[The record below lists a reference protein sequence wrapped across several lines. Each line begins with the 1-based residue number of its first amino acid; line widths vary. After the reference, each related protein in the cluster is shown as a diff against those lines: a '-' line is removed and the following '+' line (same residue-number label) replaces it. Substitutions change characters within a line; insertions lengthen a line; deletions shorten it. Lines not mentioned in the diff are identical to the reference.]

1 MLELIFQGFIEWTYG
16 LVLEAWE
23 FFSSALLDIMS
34 MDFDYLRSHVPVIDT
49 ISEVM
54 LAAGWAILIGNLV
67 FQAVKSMMSGLG
79 FEGEDPKLLFTRT
92 FVFAF
97 LLLASPQI
105 CNICLDMTSSIM
117 ELMEMP
123 DAVNITLAEEATF
136 GGLAVAWLLVVIC
149 GIIVMFQSF
158 KLIFEMAER
167 YFILAMLTICSP
179 LAFGTGGSRTTSDLF
194 SGWCRMYGSM
204 CFLMVLHVVFVKM
217 LLSVLSYCPSGLDVL
232 PWMVL
237 VLTIVK
243 VAKKADALIARIGL
257 NPAMTGDSLGRSF
270 PGALTYAIVRSAA
283 SQVTKSM
290 GKSGGGRKGGTSG
303 APAGGSGGPKPA
315 GPTAGGGRSAAASG
329 TAGTSTSHA
338 QTANTQNQTQQVNN
352 QQNASHSAS
361 QTQTATQQHGA
372 TQGIQ
377 QGGVVLQS
385 GSQQSNSAQS
395 KVQQSASS
403 MSQIGAGS
411 PSSTSQKSNTVSG
424 PSSRN
429 SSVPPGT
436 RRAPSHV
443 KAASMSPAADKPGV
457 SGSQKPAAPAG
468 TPSGGNSVTNQSETV
483 KNGTAGTASVPTA
496 TRISHVAAPTIRSG
510 AVGSTVQAAEQN
522 SVSVGSV
529 HGSAPQSSS
538 KVSSGPGS
546 QPAGST
552 RFSRREP
559 SQSAVPR
566 AATPSI
572 TTPAASS
579 KVPAPNNTPT
589 PAAPV
594 ASKQPQ
600 QPGMVQNGVAGMGT
614 FSADRS
620 APKETR
626 YSRNPASVSQAATAR
641 ETRANGVT
649 AQQESRPVPSAT
661 SPVVGKRDVPHPG
674 TAGTASAE
682 SRVSQV
688 RQTALNQTVQ
698 SKTTPLA
705 TDTLGAK
712 RTVSNA
718 SGARKVQQSRKSKIK
733 RQMQDGGGSGV

>member
-179 LAFGTGGSRTTSDLF
+179 LAFGTGGSRNTSDLF

-204 CFLMVLHVVFVKM
+204 CLLMVLHVVFVKM

-243 VAKKADALIARIGL
+243 VAKKADALSARIGL
-257 NPAMTGDSLGRSF
+257 NPAMTGVSLGRSF
-270 PGALTYAIVRSAA
+270 PGALTYAIVHSAA

-443 KAASMSPAADKPGV
+443 KVASMSPAADKPGV

-483 KNGTAGTASVPTA
+483 KNGTAGTVSAPTA

-522 SVSVGSV
+522 NVSVGSV
-529 HGSAPQSSS
+529 HGSAPQSAS

-566 AATPSI
+566 AVTPSVA
-572 TTPAASS
+572 TPAASS
-579 KVPAPNNTPT
+579 KAPAPNNMPT
-589 PAAPV
+589 PATPA

-600 QPGMVQNGVAGMGT
+600 QPTMVQNGVAGMGI

-626 YSRNPASVSQAATAR
+626 YSRNPTSVSQAAATGEARPSGATAR
-641 ETRANGVT
+641 
-649 AQQESRPVPSAT
+649 QESRSVPSPA
-661 SPVVGKRDVPHPG
+661 SPIVSKRDVPHPG
-674 TAGTASAE
+674 MAGTASAE
-682 SRVSQV
+682 SRVSQA

>member
-179 LAFGTGGSRTTSDLF
+179 LAFGTGGSRNTSDLF

-204 CFLMVLHVVFVKM
+204 CLLMVLHVVFVKM

-329 TAGTSTSHA
+329 TAGTSASHV
-338 QTANTQNQTQQVNN
+338 QTASTQNQTQQVNN

-361 QTQTATQQHGA
+361 QIQTTTQQHGA
-372 TQGIQ
+372 AQGIQ
-377 QGGVVLQS
+377 QGGFVQQS

-411 PSSTSQKSNTVSG
+411 PSSTSQKGNTVSG

-443 KAASMSPAADKPGV
+443 KATSMNPAADKPGM

-468 TPSGGNSVTNQSETV
+468 TPSGGNSVTIQSETV
-483 KNGTAGTASVPTA
+483 KNGTAGTVSVPTA

-529 HGSAPQSSS
+529 HGSAPQPAS

-546 QPAGST
+546 QSTGST

-566 AATPSI
+566 AATPSV

-579 KVPAPNNTPT
+579 KAPAPNNTPT
-589 PAAPV
+589 PATPA

-600 QPGMVQNGVAGMGT
+600 QPSMVQNGVAGMGI

-626 YSRNPASVSQAATAR
+626 YSRNPASVSQAAATGEACPSGATAR
-641 ETRANGVT
+641 
-649 AQQESRPVPSAT
+649 QESRSVPSPA
-661 SPVVGKRDVPHPG
+661 SPIVSKRDVPHPG
-674 TAGTASAE
+674 MAGTASAE
-682 SRVSQV
+682 SRVSQA

>member
-1 MLELIFQGFIEWTYG
+1 LLELIFQGFIEWTYG

-23 FFSSALLDIMS
+23 FFSSSLLDIMS

-179 LAFGTGGSRTTSDLF
+179 LAFGTGGSRNTSDLF

-204 CFLMVLHVVFVKM
+204 CLLMVLHVVFVKM

-361 QTQTATQQHGA
+361 QTQTTTQHGA
-372 TQGIQ
+372 AQGIQ
-377 QGGVVLQS
+377 QGGFVQQS

-403 MSQIGAGS
+403 MSQIGASS
-411 PSSTSQKSNTVSG
+411 PPGTSQKGNTVSG

-443 KAASMSPAADKPGV
+443 KATSMNPAADKPGM
-457 SGSQKPAAPAG
+457 SGNQKPAAPAG
-468 TPSGGNSVTNQSETV
+468 TPTGGNSVTNQSETV
-483 KNGTAGTASVPTA
+483 KNGTAGTVSVPTA

-529 HGSAPQSSS
+529 HGSAPQSS
-538 KVSSGPGS
+538 GPGS

-566 AATPSI
+566 AATPSV

-579 KVPAPNNTPT
+579 KAPAPNNTPT
-589 PAAPV
+589 PATPT

-600 QPGMVQNGVAGMGT
+600 QPTMVQNGVAGMGI

-626 YSRNPASVSQAATAR
+626 YSRNPASVSQAAATGEAR
-641 ETRANGVT
+641 PSGVT

-682 SRVSQV
+682 SRVSQA

-705 TDTLGAK
+705 MDTLGAR
-712 RTVSNA
+712 RTDSHA
-718 SGARKVQQSRKSKIK
+718 SGTRKTHQSRKSKIK
-733 RQMQDGGGSGV
+733 RQLQDGGGNSV

>member
-179 LAFGTGGSRTTSDLF
+179 LAFGTGGSRNTSDLF

-204 CFLMVLHVVFVKM
+204 CLLMVLHVVFVKM

-338 QTANTQNQTQQVNN
+338 QNANTQNQTQQVNN

-377 QGGVVLQS
+377 QGGVVLQN
-385 GSQQSNSAQS
+385 GLQQSNSAQS

-443 KAASMSPAADKPGV
+443 KAASMSPTADKPGV
-457 SGSQKPAAPAG
+457 SGSQKPTAPAG

-483 KNGTAGTASVPTA
+483 KNGTAGTVSAPTA

-522 SVSVGSV
+522 NVSVGSV
-529 HGSAPQSSS
+529 HGSAPQSAS

-566 AATPSI
+566 AVTPSVA
-572 TTPAASS
+572 TPAASS
-579 KVPAPNNTPT
+579 KAPAPNNMPT
-589 PAAPV
+589 PATPA

-600 QPGMVQNGVAGMGT
+600 QPTMVQNGVAGMGI

-626 YSRNPASVSQAATAR
+626 YSRNPASVSQAAATGEARPSGATAR
-641 ETRANGVT
+641 
-649 AQQESRPVPSAT
+649 QESRSVPSPA
-661 SPVVGKRDVPHPG
+661 SPIVSKRDVPHPG
-674 TAGTASAE
+674 MAGTASAE
-682 SRVSQV
+682 SRVSLA